1 MKSKNN
7 IEMIR
12 RLVFISLLLCPMA
25 LFAQSG
31 KFVIKGK
38 MTNLNAPE
46 IIFLSYRT
54 EDGKDVRDTCVLK
67 NGKFEFKGYV
77 NNPLNFVTL
86 RLQRDRTNGI
96 PIWLEPGTMMV
107 NGTDALQTATITGS
121 KLNMAEEKLKTAQKS
136 IDERLREL
144 IKDRK
149 TIDSSEFAI
158 RYKAIKDERIEVIRK
173 FILANPTSLV
183 SLWQLWRAYG
193 PMKYNNKRGI
203 EEVEPMFNNFS
214 AAVRNSKLGKEYR
227 ATLDKWKVVG
237 IGQLAPDFV
246 LYNEERN
253 PVKLSDFK
261 GKYILVD
268 FWASWCHPCR
278 AENPNLL
285 GQYQLYKDKNFEI
298 LGVSIDVEKNWD
310 KWIKAI
316 KEDQLTWPQVVGT
329 VQNNEAYVKFN
340 VQSIPD
346 NFLISPDGYIL
357 AKGLRGEELN
367 EKLAEILAYKK

>member
-7 IEMIR
+7 FEMIR
-12 RLVFISLLLCPMA
+12 RFVFIILLLCPMA

-38 MTNLNAPE
+38 MKNLNAPE

-54 EDGKDVRDTCVLK
+54 EEGKDVRDTCVLK

-77 NNPLNFVTL
+77 KNPMNFVTL

-96 PIWLEPGTMMV
+96 PIWLEPGTMIV
-107 NGTDALQTATITGS
+107 NGTDALQTAIITGS
-121 KLNMAEEKLKTAQKS
+121 KLNIAQQKLDAALKPFNDKM
-136 IDERLREL
+136 REVNRS
-144 IKDRK
+144 KV
-149 TIDSSEFAI
+149 DSSEL
-158 RYKAIKDERIEVIRK
+158 AIKRKEIKEQIIEANRK
-173 FILANPTSLV
+173 FILANPSSLV
-183 SLWQLWRAYG
+183 SLWQLWRSYG

-246 LYNEERN
+246 LYNQERN

-261 GKYILVD
+261 GKYVLVD

-285 GQYQLYKDKNFEI
+285 RQYQLFKDKNFQI
-298 LGVSIDVEKNWD
+298 LGVSIDVEKNRD
-310 KWIKAI
+310 KWLKAI
-316 KEDQLTWPQVVGT
+316 EEDQLTWPQVVGT

-346 NFLISPDGYIL
+346 NFLISPDGVIL

-367 EKLAEILAYKK
+367 EKLKEILSK